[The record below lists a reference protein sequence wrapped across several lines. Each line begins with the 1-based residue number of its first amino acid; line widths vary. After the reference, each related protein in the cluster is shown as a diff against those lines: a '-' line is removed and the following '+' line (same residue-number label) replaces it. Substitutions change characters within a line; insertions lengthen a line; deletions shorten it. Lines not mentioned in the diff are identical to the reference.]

1 MTAAPDQ
8 PPARLTITRDTAD
21 DIQDRWIRLWL
32 DGEPLETLRYGHT
45 GNAEMAPGHHTLKAS
60 NTLTRDTLEF
70 DARPG
75 ETIKVRCHNAISRGG
90 FLSILMIG
98 VAVIR
103 VRLER
108 IDASP

>member
-1 MTAAPDQ
+1 MSPATDPQ
-8 PPARLTITRDTAD
+8 TARLTITRDTAD

-32 DGEPLETLRYGHT
+32 DGDPQETLRYGQT
-45 GNAEMAPGHHTLKAS
+45 VSIDVAPGRHALKAS

-75 ETIKVRCHNAISRGG
+75 ETINVRCHNAIARGG

-98 VAVIR
+98 VAAIR

-108 IDASP
+108 ID

>member
-1 MTAAPDQ
+1 MTGADTT
-8 PPARLTITRDTAD
+8 PARLTIIRDTAD

-32 DGEPLETLRYGHT
+32 DDTFWDTLRYGRT
-45 GNAEMAPGHHTLKAS
+45 LSLEIPPGPHRLKAS
-60 NTLTRDTLEF
+60 NTLNRHTLAF

-75 ETIKVRCHNAISRGG
+75 EHIKVRCHNAIARGG

-108 IDASP
+108 IDV

>member
-1 MTAAPDQ
+1 MTPE
-8 PPARLTITRDTAD
+8 PEPARLSITRDTPD

-32 DGEPLETLRYGHT
+32 DGEYWETLRYGVTLSKDIPAGQHK
-45 GNAEMAPGHHTLKAS
+45 LKAS
-60 NTLTRDTLEF
+60 NTLNRDTLEF
-70 DARPG
+70 DAKPG
-75 ETIKVRCHNAISRGG
+75 EHIKVRCHNSIARGG

-108 IDASP
+108 IDA

>member
-1 MTAAPDQ
+1 VTPAPDSSD
-8 PPARLTITRDTAD
+8 ARLTIVRDTND

-32 DGEPLETLRYGHT
+32 DGEYWETLRYGMT
-45 GNAEMAPGHHTLKAS
+45 LSRDIPPGHHRLKAS
-60 NTLTRDTLEF
+60 NTLTRATLEF
-70 DARPG
+70 DATPG
-75 ETIKVRCHNAISRGG
+75 EHVTVRCHNAIARGG

-108 IDASP
+108 IDV